1 MEMTGERRIPAPR
14 ERVWE
19 ALNDPAVLQ
28 AAIPGCES
36 VERIADDQF
45 QAKVAMKL
53 GPMSARFGGK
63 VTLSNIN
70 PPASYTISGEGT
82 GGAMGFAK
90 GGADVAL
97 EEDGPAATLL
107 RYNVKA
113 QVGGK
118 MAQLGARLIDS
129 TAKSMA
135 DQFFDRFAAQ
145 LTPSPDVQTT
155 DTSTGDALP
164 MSGSA
169 HPATVGNPPDAN
181 EPTRGPAPGPNPTPR
196 MNTDTEYL
204 ADRNAPGPITQ
215 HGADGMSPGGPV
227 HRPNNRGPVPMGGPL
242 RLLTQDI
249 FGFPLQVWFGLGAM
263 LWVLYLIF
271 LSS

>member
-1 MEMTGERRIPAPR
+1 MEMTGERRIAAPR

-36 VERIADDQF
+36 VERVADDQF
-45 QAKVAMKL
+45 QARVAVKL

-63 VTLSNIN
+63 VNLTNIN
-70 PPASYTISGEGT
+70 PPVSYTISGEGQ

-97 EEDGPAATLL
+97 DEEGPEQTLL

-145 LTPSPDVQTT
+145 LAPPV
-155 DTSTGDALP
+155 
-164 MSGSA
+164 
-169 HPATVGNPPDAN
+169 PAEAMAVAG
-181 EPTRGPAPGPNPTPR
+181 
-196 MNTDTEYL
+196 TDTEYL
-204 ADRNAPGPITQ
+204 GDTARLHTSPVTHHGVEPVTAQQPGEL
-215 HGADGMSPGGPV
+215 SPPPA
-227 HRPNNRGPVPMGGPL
+227 RPGDFLPM
-242 RLLTQDI
+242 RILTSE
-249 FGFPLQVWFGLGAM
+249 FLGFPFQVWFGLAAWLG
-263 LWVLYLIF
+263 VLILLF
-271 LSS
+271 FVG